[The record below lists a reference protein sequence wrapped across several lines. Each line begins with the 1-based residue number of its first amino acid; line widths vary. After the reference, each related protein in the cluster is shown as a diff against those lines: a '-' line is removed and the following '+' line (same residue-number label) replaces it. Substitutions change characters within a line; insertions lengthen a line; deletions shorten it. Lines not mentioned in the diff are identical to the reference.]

1 MTILEMNIYNTLL
14 AIEEEKDLANIEP
27 THALVIQD
35 SLQERVEIRMGQT
48 MTWNEFYKALKSL
61 ANDGYIHLGD
71 TIRDQF
77 AKVIYREIMSIL

>member
-14 AIEEEKDLANIEP
+14 AIEEEKALANIEP

-35 SLQERVEIRMGQT
+35 SLQERVETHMGQT
-48 MTWNEFYKALKSL
+48 MTWGEFYKALQSL

-77 AKVIYREIMSIL
+77 AKVIYREITSKL